1 MTHRIRILILIA
13 LLTGI
18 SVSAYLLASQLTY
31 HVGFPLDD
39 AWIHQTYARNLGIRG
54 EWAFVLGQPSAGSTA
69 PLWSALLAVGYTL
82 RIAPYLWT
90 YFLGWVLLLGLSLLG
105 CYAAG
110 VLAPVSK
117 GWRLATAV
125 VLALEWHLVWA
136 AVSGMETLLFAFVV
150 TLVLVWLQSGW
161 KHWTVLGI
169 LIGITAWIRPDGI
182 TLIGPAVVVL
192 LLVNSIRWDKRLK
205 DLGMLVFGVLIPFGL
220 YLLFNHA
227 ISGSWWPNTYY
238 AKQAEYAILR
248 QSPLWRRYLDE
259 AVLPFIGVGSL
270 VIIGLIPLIVRSLK
284 QKIWPLLA
292 GVLWVI
298 GYIFLYAW
306 RLPVVYQHGR
316 YIMPVIPIL
325 LIWGMAGMS
334 TWMLGNQPGFI
345 YRVLVKTWMISTGLV
360 LVSFCFIGARLYA
373 RDVAFIET
381 EMVATARWVAQNTR
395 PGTVIAAH
403 DVGALG
409 FYGNFDERH
418 LLDLAGLVTP
428 DVIPFIRDE
437 ARLAIYLDTNKAD
450 YLISFPDW
458 YPLLVK
464 RATPIYQSGG
474 TFAPSMN
481 GENMV
486 VYRWLPH

>member
-1 MTHRIRILILIA
+1 MTHRILILIA

-39 AWIHQTYARNLGIRG
+39 AWIHQTYARNLALRG
-54 EWAFVLGQPSAGSTA
+54 EWAFVPGESSSGSTA
-69 PLWSALLAVGYTL
+69 PLWSVLLAVGYVL
-82 RIAPYLWT
+82 GIAPYPWT
-90 YFLGWVLLLGLSLLG
+90 YFLGWVLLFGSSLLG

-110 VLAPVSK
+110 VLAPASK
-117 GWRLATAV
+117 RWRLATAV

-161 KHWTVLGI
+161 KHWMGLGI
-169 LIGITAWIRPDGI
+169 LIGITTWIRPEGI
-182 TLIGPAVVVL
+182 TLVGPAIMVL
-192 LLVNSIRWDKRLK
+192 LTVNDKRWDQVLA
-205 DLGMLVFGVLIPFGL
+205 DLGLLICGIVIPFGL
-220 YLLFNHA
+220 YMLFNHA
-227 ISGSWWPNTYY
+227 ISGAWWPNTFY
-238 AKQAEYAILR
+238 AKQAESAILR

-270 VIIGLIPLIVRSLK
+270 VIIGLIPLLVKSLK

-325 LIWGMAGMS
+325 LIWGMAGIS
-334 TWMLGNQPGFI
+334 IWMQGNLQKMT
-345 YRVLVKTWMISTGLV
+345 YRIFAKTWMISTGLV
-360 LVSFCFIGARLYA
+360 LLSFCVIGARSYG

-381 EMVATARWVAQNTR
+381 EMVNTARWVAVNTR
-395 PGTVIAAH
+395 PGAIVASH
-403 DVGALG
+403 DIGALG
-409 FYGNFDERH
+409 FYGNLGERQ

-428 DVIPFIRDE
+428 DVIPFILDE
-437 ARLAIYLDTNKAD
+437 ARLAVYLDTNKAD

-474 TFAPSMN
+474 KFAPSMN
-481 GENMV
+481 GENLV

>member
-1 MTHRIRILILIA
+1 
-13 LLTGI
+13 
-18 SVSAYLLASQLTY
+18 
-31 HVGFPLDD
+31 LD
-39 AWIHQTYARNLGIRG
+39 
-54 EWAFVLGQPSAGSTA
+54 E
-69 PLWSALLAVGYTL
+69 
-82 RIAPYLWT
+82 
-90 YFLGWVLLLGLSLLG
+90 
-105 CYAAG
+105 
-110 VLAPVSK
+110 
-117 GWRLATAV
+117 V
-125 VLALEWHLVWA
+125 VL
-136 AVSGMETLLFAFVV
+136 
-150 TLVLVWLQSGW
+150 
-161 KHWTVLGI
+161 
-169 LIGITAWIRPDGI
+169 
-182 TLIGPAVVVL
+182 
-192 LLVNSIRWDKRLK
+192 
-205 DLGMLVFGVLIPFGL
+205 
-220 YLLFNHA
+220 
-227 ISGSWWPNTYY
+227 
-238 AKQAEYAILR
+238 
-248 QSPLWRRYLDE
+248 PL
-259 AVLPFIGVGSL
+259 IGVGSL
-270 VIIGLIPLIVRSLK
+270 VIIGLIPLIVKSLK

-334 TWMLGNQPGFI
+334 TWMQGNQPRFM
-345 YRVLVKTWMISTGLV
+345 YRVLAKTWMISTGLV
-360 LVSFCFIGARLYA
+360 LVSFCFVGARLYA

-395 PGTVIAAH
+395 PGSVIAAH

-428 DVIPFIRDE
+428 DVVPFIRDE
-437 ARLAIYLDTNKAD
+437 ARLEIYLDTNKAD

-464 RATPIYQSGG
+464 HATPIYQSGG